1 MVLNPLPQCRAASPS
16 RELAEENGRFLP
28 PSNTFTSDE
37 KTWRNASLLS
47 VTQISDSGLRL
58 LHLTSLEMR
67 ELVKEGGDGIGR
79 GRGGD
84 DRLKHRILAS
94 IFFEPS
100 TRTSCSFRAAMTRL
114 GGTTLHLDCGG
125 GKSGG
130 GNDKTSTAKG
140 ESLSDTVRSLEC
152 YTDITVL
159 RHPIEGSVSAV
170 AAAKAANGERNN
182 GLINAGDG
190 TGEHPTQALLDLFT
204 IVDELRLFRKKS
216 DVRTPQSVSHSK
228 PLVVTMVG
236 DLRNGRTVHSLA
248 RLLARCQGGF
258 LEGRKLVLRYC
269 PASKSLGMPEGVR
282 KYVESFA
289 GKSDKGVNEI
299 SVVQEDMYDL
309 SEAVKGSDVLYVTRI
324 QKERF
329 EDEDE
334 YRAVKGAYV
343 VNAEL
348 MARSPPN
355 MIVMHPLPRV
365 DEIDTK
371 VDNDPR
377 AAYFRQMENGM
388 YVRMA
393 ILALMLGRA

>member
-47 VTQISDSGLRL
+47 VTQISDSGLRP

-159 RHPIEGSVSAV
+159 RHPIEGSVATV
-170 AAAKAANGERNN
+170 AAAKASNHFFYKIISSSRLSLPHLPSYRNFEN
-182 GLINAGDG
+182 
-190 TGEHPTQALLDLFT
+190 F
-204 IVDELRLFRKKS
+204 VK
-216 DVRTPQSVSHSK
+216 SHSNF
-228 PLVVTMVG
+228 PFLYG
-236 DLRNGRTVHSLA
+236 LEFIL
-248 RLLARCQGGF
+248 F
-258 LEGRKLVLRYC
+258 LEI
-269 PASKSLGMPEGVR
+269 VR
-282 KYVESFA
+282 
-289 GKSDKGVNEI
+289 
-299 SVVQEDMYDL
+299 
-309 SEAVKGSDVLYVTRI
+309 
-324 QKERF
+324 
-329 EDEDE
+329 
-334 YRAVKGAYV
+334 
-343 VNAEL
+343 
-348 MARSPPN
+348 
-355 MIVMHPLPRV
+355 
-365 DEIDTK
+365 
-371 VDNDPR
+371 
-377 AAYFRQMENGM
+377 
-388 YVRMA
+388 
-393 ILALMLGRA
+393 